1 MNKNSVKLHN
11 KYWFEYYPDLII
23 LLFPPILGG
32 DLAERVC
39 KPWFELNE
47 TKCKQCVQQICRGL
61 AFIHKNNIVHLD
73 IKPFTLVFANMEE
86 NSPLKIVDFALA
98 KR

>member
-1 MNKNSVKLHN
+1 MPFKKQEQFLQSTTQVNN
-11 KYWFEYYPDLII
+11 FA
-23 LLFPPILGG
+23 LFFLFNIGG

-73 IKPFTLVFANMEE
+73 IKPFTLVFANNEE
-86 NSPLKIVDFALA
+86 NSSLKIVDFALA

>member
-1 MNKNSVKLHN
+1 MWTKIPWNCTTNTGSTITPN
-11 KYWFEYYPDLII
+11 LII
-23 LLFPPILGG
+23 LPILGG